1 MRFSASVFLLVFAVG
16 STFAAETPLG
26 MNDAFKFS
34 VDRAQSGG
42 VHLHWEM
49 PPGYYLYRQYLS
61 AKASDGG
68 SVQVLTTPGVEKN
81 DPNFGK
87 SEVYFDRADAEL
99 SPVSSPVTVTY
110 QGCQEHGLCY
120 PPARRVIDPATLAVS
135 EQPVFSPP
143 TGGKS
148 AWSETA
154 PTDKTK
160 DAQTSATVAPDI
172 AVTDQDDIVG
182 GFLSRGGVPLL
193 LAAFVGFGILL
204 AFTPCV
210 FPLYPI
216 LAATLSREG
225 ETLDAR
231 RGFIL
236 SASYATALAS
246 AFGIFGAAAAWTG
259 ENLQIAL
266 QSPITIAAV
275 ALIFALL
282 ALSMFGLF
290 ELQLPAA
297 WVTGISR
304 LGGGRGGSV
313 GSAAMLGFS
322 SALIIGP
329 CVTAPLAG
337 ALLYVARTGDV
348 ALGVELLFALG
359 LGKGIPL
366 VIFGTAGGQAL
377 PRAGAWMASVK
388 HVFGFA
394 FFAFAIWTA
403 EPVLAQSLPLGL
415 WAIWAMAIAVFLGAF
430 DVTKGRT
437 TPMRMGLQAL
447 GLLAAVYAVILV
459 VGLAAGSIDPVR
471 PLDGF
476 GDMQTVSRTNPN
488 LEARMA
494 LLASRSQL
502 STELDAARLDGKAS
516 LVYFTA
522 DWCVSCRSI
531 QRNVFSQQ
539 KIADALTSLKTFK
552 VDLTNIGADQRDLMR
567 ALDVVGP
574 PTMIFFRPDHQEA
587 KGGRLIGEFG
597 ADDVLKAA
605 SAAKAGI

>member
-1 MRFSASVFLLVFAVG
+1 MRFLASVFLLVLAVG
-16 STFAAETPLG
+16 SAFAAETPLG

-34 VDRAQSGG
+34 VDRAQNGG
-42 VHLHWEM
+42 IHLHWEM
-49 PPGYYLYRQYLS
+49 PSGYYLYRQYLS
-61 AKASDGG
+61 AEASDGS
-68 SVQVLTTPGVEKN
+68 SVRLLTAPGVEKN

-99 SPVSSPVTVTY
+99 GPVSSSVTVTY

-120 PPARRVIDPATLAVS
+120 PPARRIIDPATLAVS

-148 AWSETA
+148 AWSKTA
-154 PTDKTK
+154 PADKTK
-160 DAQTSATVAPDI
+160 DVQRSATVAPDI
-172 AVTDQDDIVG
+172 AVADQDDIVG

-225 ETLDAR
+225 EKLDAR

-236 SASYATALAS
+236 SASYAIALAS

-266 QSPITIAAV
+266 QSPITVVAV

-282 ALSMFGLF
+282 GLSMFGLF

-297 WVTGISR
+297 WVANLSR
-304 LGGGRGGSV
+304 FGRGRGGSV
-313 GSAAMLGFS
+313 GSAAILGFS
-322 SALIIGP
+322 SAFIIGP

-337 ALLYVARTGDV
+337 ALLYVARTGDI
-348 ALGVELLFALG
+348 ALGVTLLFALG
-359 LGKGIPL
+359 LGKGVPL

-388 HVFGFA
+388 HVFGFV

-403 EPVLAQSLPLGL
+403 QPVLSQSLPLGL
-415 WAIWAMAIAVFLGAF
+415 WAVWAMAIAVFLGAF

-437 TPMRMGLQAL
+437 TPMRMGLQSL

-476 GDMQTVSRTNPN
+476 GGVQTVSRTNP
-488 LEARMA
+488 EARMA
-494 LLASRSQL
+494 TLASRSQL
-502 STELDAARLDGKAS
+502 TTELDAARLDGKAS

-531 QRNVFSQQ
+531 RRNVFSQQ
-539 KIADALTSLKTFK
+539 KIADALTPLKTFK

-567 ALDVVGP
+567 ALGVVGP

-597 ADDVLKAA
+597 PDDVLKAA